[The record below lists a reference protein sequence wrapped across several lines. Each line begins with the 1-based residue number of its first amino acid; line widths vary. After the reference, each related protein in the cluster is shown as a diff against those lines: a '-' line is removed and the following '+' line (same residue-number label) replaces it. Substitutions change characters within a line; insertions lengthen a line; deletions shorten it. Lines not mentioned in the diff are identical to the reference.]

1 MLLAFDVGNTNI
13 VLGLFQDGKMIT
25 NWRLETDNNKSADEY
40 GMIINQLFKYENLD
54 ISEVKDVIISTVVPS
69 VLYTL
74 QHLSVKYFHRKAIV
88 IGAGI
93 KTGLVV
99 KYDNPKQVGA
109 DRIVNAVAAH
119 AKYGGPLIIIDFGT
133 ATTFCA
139 VSEQAEY
146 LGGTIAPGLKISS
159 DALFEKTAKLPKVE
173 LEEPGHVICRNTINS
188 IQGGLVYGHMG
199 MVDYIV
205 KKMKKELLEYSDDPD
220 QEVKVIATGGLA
232 TLIDGGIDCIDYV
245 DKKLTLEGMETAT
258 MAKTAFKIGDITLK
272 TPFVLAPLAGITDT
286 SMRSLCWKQG
296 ASFVYTEMVSGKGL
310 WYGDKKTKQLLKIGD
325 PEEMTGFQLFG
336 SDPEVMA
343 FAAKELKESGNA
355 LLDLNVGCP
364 VPKVVKN
371 GEGSALLK
379 KLDVLQ
385 EVVAAMVK
393 HAGKPVTAKIRM
405 GFARNENTAVETAKA
420 LEDAGA
426 AAVAVHGRTR
436 EQYYEGK
443 ADWKVIAEVKHAVSI
458 PVIGNGDVMSGED
471 AVRMLDETGCDGVM
485 IARGA
490 LGNPWIFQEA
500 EALWRG
506 EMKPVT
512 PTDNEKINMLLH
524 HFALIREDKG
534 DNVAVREI
542 RKHIGWYVKG
552 MRGASY
558 IKRTAN
564 QITQP
569 SELIELLRGLLK

>member
-1 MLLAFDVGNTNI
+1 M
-13 VLGLFQDGKMIT
+13 
-25 NWRLETDNNKSADEY
+25 
-40 GMIINQLFKYENLD
+40 
-54 ISEVKDVIISTVVPS
+54 P
-69 VLYTL
+69 
-74 QHLSVKYFHRKAIV
+74 
-88 IGAGI
+88 
-93 KTGLVV
+93 
-99 KYDNPKQVGA
+99 
-109 DRIVNAVAAH
+109 
-119 AKYGGPLIIIDFGT
+119 
-133 ATTFCA
+133 
-139 VSEQAEY
+139 
-146 LGGTIAPGLKISS
+146 
-159 DALFEKTAKLPKVE
+159 
-173 LEEPGHVICRNTINS
+173 
-188 IQGGLVYGHMG
+188 
-199 MVDYIV
+199 
-205 KKMKKELLEYSDDPD
+205 
-220 QEVKVIATGGLA
+220 
-232 TLIDGGIDCIDYV
+232 
-245 DKKLTLEGMETAT
+245 
-258 MAKTAFKIGDITLK
+258 KTAFKIGDIALK

-310 WYGDKKTKQLLKIGD
+310 WYGDKKTNQLLKIGD

-343 FAAKELKESGNA
+343 FAAKELRDRSNA

-405 GFARNENTAVETAKA
+405 GFARNENTAV
-420 LEDAGA
+420 G
-426 AAVAVHGRTR
+426 
-436 EQYYEGK
+436 
-443 ADWKVIAEVKHAVSI
+443 I

-490 LGNPWIFQEA
+490 LGNPWIFREA
-500 EALWRG
+500 EALWNG
-506 EMKPVT
+506 DMKPVT
-512 PTDNEKINMLLH
+512 PSDNEKINMLLD
-524 HFALIREDKG
+524 HFALICADKG

-558 IKRTAN
+558 VKRTAN
-564 QITQP
+564 KITQA